1 MGSLSEKVTS
11 ELKFKGWEDSI
22 RDETKGGHWKLG
34 GQEGKCPEDEA
45 SHSMNRTRLP
55 WLRKGNK
62 EKRLEDVELRLGV
75 GMAWSLFRAVFV
87 YERKWGFIPSV

>member
-34 GQEGKCPEDEA
+34 GQEGKRPEDEA

-55 WLRKGNK
+55 WLRKGRTRRYDQMCAGESIQINY
-62 EKRLEDVELRLGV
+62 
-75 GMAWSLFRAVFV
+75 VFFV
-87 YERKWGFIPSV
+87 VMS

>member
-55 WLRKGNK
+55 CRVEAWRRYGLELIQSCVCLRKEVGFYSK
-62 EKRLEDVELRLGV
+62 CLDKGSSRRLVRD
-75 GMAWSLFRAVFV
+75 
-87 YERKWGFIPSV
+87 